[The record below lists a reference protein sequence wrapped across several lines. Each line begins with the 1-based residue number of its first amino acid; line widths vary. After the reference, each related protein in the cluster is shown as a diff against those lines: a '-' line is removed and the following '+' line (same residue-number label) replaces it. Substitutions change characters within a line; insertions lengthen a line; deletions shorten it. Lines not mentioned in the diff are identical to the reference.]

1 MQQRA
6 RPRQPVSLS
15 LVSHLNFF
23 RLIQTVASSVRR
35 SVPVFRSPVTLSR
48 FSRETT
54 SATLGTLSPAA
65 STITLHRRQR
75 RQALSSRLLRRSVT
89 ALKPVVSLY
98 MEALQRQDNSWLS
111 PLQPFKT
118 SRL

>member
-1 MQQRA
+1 MQ
-6 RPRQPVSLS
+6 RPPVSLS

-54 SATLGTLSPAA
+54 SATLGTLSPAV
-65 STITLHRRQR
+65 STITLRQQR
-75 RQALSSRLLRRSVT
+75 RLRASSSRPLRQSAA
-89 ALKPVVSLY
+89 ALKPVVLRFTG
-98 MEALQRQDNSWLS
+98 EPRRQDNSWLS
-111 PLQPFKT
+111 HLQPFKT